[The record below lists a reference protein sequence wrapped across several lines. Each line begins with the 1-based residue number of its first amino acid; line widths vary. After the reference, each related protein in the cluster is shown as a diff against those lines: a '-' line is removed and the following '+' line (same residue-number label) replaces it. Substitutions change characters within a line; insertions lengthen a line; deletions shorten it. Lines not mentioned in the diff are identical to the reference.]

1 MSFASRPFDIFNT
14 STGAFKINDSDNRPF
29 RKIEYLFED
38 ATTEAYGPSW
48 GARIMYGAGTTYTSC
63 LAIGGLWGAV
73 DGLRGYRDLLRG
85 GSGGVGSGTTAA
97 GAIKPSKRLLWNA
110 IVNSTTARGP
120 FLGNNIAMLAFMYN
134 GIHGAL
140 LATLPDQLIASL
152 NNASLQISPA
162 FLAKKD
168 FQPFFKSKDEEGK
181 DITIINRHGNWI
193 SSVCSASL
201 AGLIWKSSR
210 GYQSALRTS
219 GALAIGAL
227 LFNGVKNKI

>member
-14 STGAFKINDSDNRPF
+14 STGTFKMNDSDSRPL

-38 ATTEAYGPSW
+38 ASTDAYGPSW

-85 GSGGVGSGTTAA
+85 GGGTAA
-97 GAIKPSKRLLWNA
+97 GAIRPSKRLLWNA

-140 LATLPDQLIASL
+140 LAALPDQFIASL
-152 NNASLQISPA
+152 NKASLQISPA
-162 FLAKKD
+162 LLRKKD
-168 FQPFFKSKDEEGK
+168 FQPFFETKDEDGK

-210 GYQSALRTS
+210 GYQTALRTS

-227 LFNGVKNKI
+227 IFNGVKNKI